1 MVGSN
6 LKIRQINFLDKEFLN
21 VKKIRKTVFSDEMG
35 ISDSELFDKFDE
47 TSDHFLFLDQNCL
60 IGSVRLRQI
69 ENTVKLERMAIYTE
83 FRNQNFG
90 YDAIRQIID
99 HYRERK
105 IEKII
110 LDSIYDVKDF
120 YKKCGFTEVSQI
132 FDRVGLPHITMEL
145 SF

>member
-1 MVGSN
+1 MVDSN
-6 LKIRQINFLDKEFLN
+6 LKIRQINFSDKEFLN
-21 VKKIRKTVFSDEMG
+21 IKKIRKTIFSDEMG
-35 ISDSELFDKFDE
+35 ISELELFDKFDE
-47 TSDHFLFLDQNCL
+47 ASDHFLFLYQNSV

-105 IEKII
+105 IKKII

-145 SF
+145 LF

>member
-1 MVGSN
+1 M
-6 LKIRQINFLDKEFLN
+6 KIRQISFSDSEFLI
-21 VKKIRKTVFSDEMG
+21 VRKIRNDVFFEEIG
-35 ISDSELFDKFDE
+35 ISKSELFDKFDE
-47 TSDHFLFLDQNCL
+47 TSDHFLFLDQNCV

-69 ENTVKLERMAIYTE
+69 ENNIKLERMAIYTE

-145 SF
+145 LF

>member
-1 MVGSN
+1 MVDSN
-6 LKIRQINFLDKEFLN
+6 LKIRQIDFSDKEFLN
-21 VKKIRKTVFSDEMG
+21 IKKIRKTIFSDEMG
-35 ISDSELFDKFDE
+35 ISELELFDKFDE
-47 TSDHFLFLDQNCL
+47 TSDHFLFLYQNSV

-69 ENTVKLERMAIYTE
+69 ENNIKLERMAIYTE

-90 YDAIRQIID
+90 YDAIRKIID

-120 YKKCGFTEVSQI
+120 YKKCGFTEISQI

-145 SF
+145 LF

>member
-1 MVGSN
+1 MKIIQVGFSDN
-6 LKIRQINFLDKEFLN
+6 EFFTIKN
-21 VKKIRKTVFSDEMG
+21 IRKTVFSDEMG
-35 ISDSELFDKFDE
+35 ISESELFDKFDE
-47 TSDHFLFLDQNCL
+47 TSDHFLFLDQNCV

-90 YDAIRQIID
+90 YNAIRQIID
-99 HYRERK
+99 HCRERK

-132 FDRVGLPHITMEL
+132 FDRAGLPHITMEL
-145 SF
+145 LF

>member
-1 MVGSN
+1 M
-6 LKIRQINFLDKEFLN
+6 KIRQISFSDNEFLI
-21 VKKIRKTVFSDEMG
+21 VRKIRNDVFFEEIG
-35 ISDSELFDKFDE
+35 ISKSELFDKFDE
-47 TSDHFLFLDQNCL
+47 TSDHFLFLDQNCV

-145 SF
+145 LF

>member
-1 MVGSN
+1 MVDSN
-6 LKIRQINFLDKEFLN
+6 LKIRQINFSDKEFLN
-21 VKKIRKTVFSDEMG
+21 IKKIRKTIFSDEMG
-35 ISDSELFDKFDE
+35 ISESELFDKFDE
-47 TSDHFLFLDQNCL
+47 TSDHFLFLDQNCV

-69 ENTVKLERMAIYTE
+69 ENNIKLERMAIYTE
-83 FRNQNFG
+83 FRNQHFG

-145 SF
+145 LF

>member
-1 MVGSN
+1 MVDSN
-6 LKIRQINFLDKEFLN
+6 LKIRQINFSDKEFLN
-21 VKKIRKTVFSDEMG
+21 IKKIRKSIFSDVMG
-35 ISDSELFDKFDE
+35 ISELELFDKFDE
-47 TSDHFLFLDQNCL
+47 TSDHFLFLYQNSV

-69 ENTVKLERMAIYTE
+69 ENNIKLERMAIYTE

-145 SF
+145 LF

>member
-1 MVGSN
+1 
-6 LKIRQINFLDKEFLN
+6 LKIIQVGFSDNEFFTIKN
-21 VKKIRKTVFSDEMG
+21 IRKTVFSDEMG
-35 ISDSELFDKFDE
+35 ISESELFDKFDE
-47 TSDHFLFLDQNCL
+47 TSDHFLFLDQNCV

-90 YDAIRQIID
+90 YNAIRQIID
-99 HYRERK
+99 HCRERK

-132 FDRVGLPHITMEL
+132 FDRAGLPHITMEL
-145 SF
+145 LF